1 MRETRCAALH
11 SLPTF
16 LQHRYASPVPS
27 EAIASVSARPLV
39 QGGETYAEGF
49 GITILIPKNFRHESF
64 EAEEAAKELTVKA
77 AKAKAAEAKAEAK
90 DEAKEAEQTA
100 KKSAAVKQAG
110 TKQKIKKQAA
120 AAKEVAPA
128 STPVTASPHLPCSVW
143 KLGESQCSP
152 EPNTT

>member
-1 MRETRCAALH
+1 M
-11 SLPTF
+11 LP
-16 LQHRYASPVPS
+16 LRSHRFCKPTPS
-27 EAIASVSARPLV
+27 LV
-39 QGGETYAEGF
+39 QGGDTYAEGF

-64 EAEEAAKELTVKA
+64 EAEEAAKELTIKA

-100 KKSAAVKQAG
+100 KKSAAAKQAD
-110 TKQKIKKQAA
+110 TKQKTKKQAA

-143 KLGESQCSP
+143 KLGESRCSP